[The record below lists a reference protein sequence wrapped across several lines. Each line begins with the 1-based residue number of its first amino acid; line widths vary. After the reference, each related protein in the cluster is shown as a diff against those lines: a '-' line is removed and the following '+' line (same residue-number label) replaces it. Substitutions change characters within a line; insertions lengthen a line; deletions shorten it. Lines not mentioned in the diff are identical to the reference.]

1 MAGKGG
7 GAWKVAYADF
17 VTAMMAFFLVM
28 WITAQQP
35 EVKEAIADHF
45 SQPLGWP
52 RPKSR
57 FRPGRIPT
65 QRPMAATGTP
75 PEKPSERVKTK
86 KVSPFDAS
94 AAIYFAENEVEL
106 DDKAQQDLD
115 RLLPELSGKLQK
127 IEVRGHTSRRPLPS
141 GSPYHSQWE
150 ICFARCVST
159 LKYLQEHGIEPE
171 RIRIGLAGGFEPQTS
186 QTVGVGP
193 DRNARVEIYLLSEFV
208 RSTTD

>member
-35 EVKEAIADHF
+35 EVKEAIAEHF

-52 RPKSR
+52 TPKTR

-65 QRPMAATGTP
+65 QRPPTVP
-75 PEKPSERVKTK
+75 PAKPTEKPTERVKIK
-86 KVSPFDAS
+86 KASPFDAS
-94 AAIYFAENEVEL
+94 AAIYFAEHDAEL
-106 DDKAQQDLD
+106 DDRAQQELE
-115 RLLPELSGKLQK
+115 RLLPELAGKLQK
-127 IEVRGHTSRRPLPS
+127 IEVRGHTSRRPLPADS
-141 GSPYHSQWE
+141 DYDSAWE
-150 ICFARCVST
+150 VCFARCVAT
-159 LKYLQEHGIEPE
+159 LSYLQEHGIEPE
-171 RIRIGLAGGFEPQTS
+171 RMRISLAAGYEPQST
-186 QTVGVGP
+186 QAIAGP

-208 RSTTD
+208 RSTSD